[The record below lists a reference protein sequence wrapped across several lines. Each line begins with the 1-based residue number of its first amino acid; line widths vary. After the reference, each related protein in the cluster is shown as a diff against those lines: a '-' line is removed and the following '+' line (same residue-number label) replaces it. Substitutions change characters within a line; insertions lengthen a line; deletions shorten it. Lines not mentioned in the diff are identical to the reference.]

1 MAKKIL
7 IAEDDA
13 NIVASVEFLL
23 RHAGYELRIARDG
36 DEALRAVGEFL
47 PDLVLLDVM
56 MPLRN
61 GFEVCQK
68 IRENAQWRH
77 IKIVMLTAKG
87 RQSEISKGMAL
98 GADAYLLKPFATADL
113 LEQVGRQ
120 LHAPG

>member
-7 IAEDDA
+7 IAEDEA
-13 NIVASVEFLL
+13 NIITSVEFLL
-23 RHAGYELRIARDG
+23 HQAGYELRVARNG
-36 DEALRAVGEFL
+36 EEALREVGEFL

-68 IRENAQWRH
+68 IRENARWKH

-87 RQSEISKGMAL
+87 RQTEISKGMAL
-98 GADAYLLKPFATADL
+98 GADAYLLKPFATKDL
-113 LEQVGRQ
+113 LEQIRRLLG
-120 LHAPG
+120 APG

>member
-7 IAEDDA
+7 IAEDEA
-13 NIVASVEFLL
+13 NIVASIEFLL
-23 RHAGYELRIARDG
+23 QQAGYEVRIARDG
-36 DEALRAVGEFL
+36 EEALRAVGEFL

-68 IRENAQWRH
+68 IRENPQWKH
-77 IKIVMLTAKG
+77 IRIVMLTAKG

-98 GADAYLLKPFATADL
+98 GADAYLLKPFATKDL
-113 LEQVGRQ
+113 LEQVRG
-120 LHAPG
+120 LLGAPR

>member
-7 IAEDDA
+7 IAEDEA
-13 NIVASVEFLL
+13 NIITSVEFLL
-23 RHAGYELRIARDG
+23 QNAGYELRIARDG
-36 DEALRAVGEFL
+36 EEALRGVGEFL

-68 IRENAQWRH
+68 IRENAQWGY

-87 RQSEISKGMAL
+87 RQTEISKGLAL
-98 GADAYLLKPFATADL
+98 GADAYLVKPFSTKEL
-113 LEQVGRQ
+113 LEQVQRQ
-120 LHAPG
+120 LGAPG

>member
-7 IAEDDA
+7 IAEDEA
-13 NIVASVEFLL
+13 NIVASIEFLL
-23 RHAGYELRIARDG
+23 QQAGYEVRIARDG
-36 DEALRAVGEFL
+36 EEALRAVGEFL

-68 IRENAQWRH
+68 IRENPQWKH
-77 IKIVMLTAKG
+77 IRIAMLTAKG

-98 GADAYLLKPFATADL
+98 GADAYLLKPFATRDL
-113 LEQVGRQ
+113 LEQVRG
-120 LHAPG
+120 LLGAPR

>member
-7 IAEDDA
+7 IAEDEA
-13 NIVASVEFLL
+13 NIIASVEFLL
-23 RHAGYELRIARDG
+23 LHAGYELRIARDG
-36 DEALRAVGEFL
+36 EEALRGVGEFL

-68 IRENAQWRH
+68 IRENAHWSH

-87 RQSEISKGMAL
+87 RQTEISKG
-98 GADAYLLKPFATADL
+98 
-113 LEQVGRQ
+113 LEIGR
-120 LHAPG
+120 ASCRERVCYAV

>member
-7 IAEDDA
+7 IAEDEA
-13 NIVASVEFLL
+13 NIIASVEFLL
-23 RHAGYELRIARDG
+23 LHAGYELRIARDG
-36 DEALRAVGEFL
+36 EEALRGVGEFL

-68 IRENAQWRH
+68 IRENAHWSH

-87 RQSEISKGMAL
+87 RQTEISKGMAL
-98 GADAYLLKPFATADL
+98 GADAYLLKPFATKEL
-113 LEQVGRQ
+113 LEQVRRLLG
-120 LHAPG
+120 ASG

>member
-7 IAEDDA
+7 IAEDEA
-13 NIVASVEFLL
+13 NIITSVEFLL
-23 RHAGYELRIARDG
+23 QNAGYELRIARDG
-36 DEALRAVGEFL
+36 EEALRGVGEFL

-68 IRENAQWRH
+68 IRENAQWGY

-87 RQSEISKGMAL
+87 RQTEISKGMAL
-98 GADAYLLKPFATADL
+98 GADAYLVKPFSTKEL
-113 LEQVGRQ
+113 LEQVQRQ
-120 LHAPG
+120 LGAPG

>member
-7 IAEDDA
+7 IAEDEA
-13 NIVASVEFLL
+13 NIVASIEFLL
-23 RHAGYELRIARDG
+23 QQEGYELRIARNG
-36 DEALRAVGEFL
+36 EEALREVGEFL

-68 IRENAQWRH
+68 IRENPQWKH
-77 IKIVMLTAKG
+77 IRIVMLTAKG

-98 GADAYLLKPFATADL
+98 GADAYLLKPFATKDL
-113 LEQVGRQ
+113 LEQVRG
-120 LHAPG
+120 LLGAPG

>member
-7 IAEDDA
+7 IAEDEA
-13 NIVASVEFLL
+13 NIITSVEFLL
-23 RHAGYELRIARDG
+23 QHAGYELRIARDG
-36 DEALRAVGEFL
+36 EEALRGVGEFL

-68 IRENAQWRH
+68 IRENAQWSR

-87 RQSEISKGMAL
+87 RQTEISKGMAL
-98 GADAYLLKPFATADL
+98 GADAYLVKPFSTQEL
-113 LEQVGRQ
+113 LEQVQRQ
-120 LHAPG
+120 LGATG

>member
-7 IAEDDA
+7 IAEDEA
-13 NIVASVEFLL
+13 NIIASVEFLL
-23 RHAGYELRIARDG
+23 RHAGYEVRIARDG
-36 DEALRAVGEFL
+36 EEALREVREFL

-68 IRENAQWRH
+68 IRANAQWKH

-87 RQSEISKGMAL
+87 RQTEISKGLAL
-98 GADAYLLKPFATADL
+98 GADAYLLKPFATKDL
-113 LEQVGRQ
+113 LEQIRRQ
-120 LHAPG
+120 LAAPE